1 MIDYMSRSKT
11 EINLEH
17 FTDLCNAVRA
27 SNPVAPPTLLVSR
40 STYERHREWIDKL
53 DAHICIIPETTKLGD
68 DNNIWIIASGQDDR
82 CFYA

>member
-11 EINLEH
+11 EINLEY

-40 STYERHREWIDKL
+40 LTYERHKEWIDKL
-53 DAHICIIPETTKLGD
+53 DAHICIIPETIKLED

-82 CFYA
+82 YFYA